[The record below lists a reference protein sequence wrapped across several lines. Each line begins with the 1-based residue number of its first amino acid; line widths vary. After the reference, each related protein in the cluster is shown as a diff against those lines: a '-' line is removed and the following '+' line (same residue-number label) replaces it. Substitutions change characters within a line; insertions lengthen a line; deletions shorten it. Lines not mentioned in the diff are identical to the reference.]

1 MDFRSRAISESLG
14 KTRRETRGCSGST
27 LTCNMA
33 IPAFQSYLL
42 PALTAL
48 GNGQVWSNDR
58 MSEELAAHFKLSDQ
72 ERANMLPS
80 GVRPRYRDRAIWA
93 LTYLFHA
100 GLARRPKRGS
110 YEITP
115 AGIALLKS
123 SPKEITQRFLIENY
137 PSFRAFATPSAGT
150 QSKDSS
156 CAPNV
161 ASTGA
166 DATPT
171 DRFETAFN
179 ELQLALVGELLE
191 RLASLSPKGFE
202 HAVLNVLRAMGY
214 AADEQSVLHTGQS
227 GDEGIDG
234 IIYQDPM
241 GLDRVYVQAKNWANP
256 VSGPDLSKFV
266 GAMDLQGASKG
277 VFVTRSTFTPQ
288 AMNFAEKSM
297 KRIVLVDG
305 NRFARLMI
313 QYEVGVTTIRSY
325 KLCRADADFFEEGD
339 E

>member
-1 MDFRSRAISESLG
+1 
-14 KTRRETRGCSGST
+14 
-27 LTCNMA
+27 MA

-42 PALTAL
+42 PALRAL
-48 GNGQVWSNDR
+48 GNGEVWSNGR
-58 MSEELAAHFKLSDQ
+58 MSEELSLHFKLTPEDK
-72 ERANMLPS
+72 ANLLPS

-100 GLARRPKRGS
+100 GLARRPTRGK

-115 AGIALLKS
+115 AGVSLLNS
-123 SPKEITQRFLIENY
+123 NPKEITQRFLIDNY
-137 PSFRAFATPSAGT
+137 PGFRAFATQSSGTESKGTMPSGV
-150 QSKDSS
+150 
-156 CAPNV
+156 APTS
-161 ASTGA
+161 AA
-166 DATPT
+166 EQTPS

-179 ELQLALVGELLE
+179 ELQASLVSELLD
-191 RLASLSPKGFE
+191 RLASLSPEGFE
-202 HAVLNVLRAMGY
+202 HAVLKLLRAMGY
-214 AADEQSVLHTGQS
+214 AADEQSVQHTGQS

-277 VFVTRSTFTPQ
+277 VFVTRSTFTTQ
-288 AMNFAEKSM
+288 ANSFAEKSM

-305 NRFARLMI
+305 SRFAKLMI
-313 QYEVGVTTIRSY
+313 QYGVGVTTVRSY
-325 KLCRADADFFEEGD
+325 QVCRADADFFD
-339 E
+339 EAAE

>member
-1 MDFRSRAISESLG
+1 
-14 KTRRETRGCSGST
+14 
-27 LTCNMA
+27 MA
-33 IPAFQSYLL
+33 IPAFQAYLL
-42 PALTAL
+42 PALKAL
-48 GNGQVWSNDR
+48 GDGQVWTNDR
-58 MSEELAAHFKLSDQ
+58 MSEELGAHFKLTD
-72 ERANMLPS
+72 EDKADLLPS

-93 LTYLFHA
+93 LTYLFQA
-100 GLARRPKRGS
+100 GLARRPKRGH

-115 AGIALLKS
+115 DGFALLR
-123 SPKEITQRFLIENY
+123 SPPNEITQRFLIENY
-137 PSFRAFATPSAGT
+137 PSFRAFAVHSSRAQG
-150 QSKDSS
+150 KDSAT
-156 CAPNV
+156 AP
-161 ASTGA
+161 ASANTGVE
-166 DATPT
+166 ATPT

-191 RLASLSPKGFE
+191 RLASLTPKGFE

-234 IIYQDPM
+234 VIYQDPM

-256 VSGPDLSKFV
+256 VSGPDLSQFV

-277 VFVTRSTFTPQ
+277 VFVTRSTFTAQ
-288 AMNFAEKSM
+288 AMNFEDKKSI

-313 QYEVGVTTIRSY
+313 QYGVGVTTMRSY
-325 KLCRADADFFEEGD
+325 KLCRVDADFFEEGD

>member
-1 MDFRSRAISESLG
+1 
-14 KTRRETRGCSGST
+14 
-27 LTCNMA
+27 MA
-33 IPAFQSYLL
+33 IPAFQTYLL
-42 PALTAL
+42 PALRAL
-48 GNGQVWSNDR
+48 GDGQAWTNDR
-58 MSEELAAHFKLSDQ
+58 MSEELAAQFKLTD
-72 ERANMLPS
+72 ADKADMLPS

-100 GLARRPKRGS
+100 GLARRPKRGN

-115 AGIALLKS
+115 DGIALLNS
-123 SPKEITQRFLIENY
+123 PPKEITQRFLIESY
-137 PSFRAFATPSAGT
+137 PSFRAFATQSSGSQGKHPASA
-150 QSKDSS
+150 
-156 CAPNV
+156 AVP
-161 ASTGA
+161 ASTGVE
-166 DATPT
+166 ATPT

-241 GLDRVYVQAKNWANP
+241 GLDRVYVQAKNWEGN

-277 VFVTRSTFTPQ
+277 VFVTRSSFTPQ
-288 AMNFAEKSM
+288 AQSFAEKSM

-313 QYEVGVTTIRSY
+313 QYGVGVTTIQSY
-325 KLCRADADFFEEGD
+325 KLCRADADFFEEGTQ
-339 E
+339 

>member
-1 MDFRSRAISESLG
+1 
-14 KTRRETRGCSGST
+14 
-27 LTCNMA
+27 MA
-33 IPAFQSYLL
+33 IPAFQTFLL
-42 PALTAL
+42 PALRAL
-48 GNGQVWSNDR
+48 GNGQTWTNDR
-58 MSEELAAHFKLSDQ
+58 MSEDLAAHFKLTDEDKSD
-72 ERANMLPS
+72 MLPS

-100 GLARRPKRGS
+100 GLARRPKRGN

-123 SPKEITQRFLIENY
+123 SPKEITQRFLSENY
-137 PSFRAFATPSAGT
+137 PSFRAFATPSSGAEG
-150 QSKDSS
+150 KDSS
-156 CAPNV
+156 CATTV

-234 IIYQDPM
+234 VIYQDPM

-277 VFVTRSTFTPQ
+277 VFVTRSTFTAQ

>member
-1 MDFRSRAISESLG
+1 MRVWR
-14 KTRRETRGCSGST
+14 GST
-27 LTCNMA
+27 LHNIMA
-33 IPAFQSYLL
+33 IPAFQSYLM
-42 PALTAL
+42 PALRAL
-48 GNGQVWSNDR
+48 GDGQSWTNDR
-58 MSEELAAHFKLSDQ
+58 MSEELAAHFKLTSIDRSD
-72 ERANMLPS
+72 MLPS

-110 YEITP
+110 YEIS
-115 AGIALLKS
+115 ADGIALLKAP
-123 SPKEITQRFLIENY
+123 PKELTQRFLIDNY
-137 PSFRAFATPSAGT
+137 PSFRAFATQSSGS
-150 QSKDSS
+150 QSKDSTAVPTS
-156 CAPNV
+156 V
-161 ASTGA
+161 STGVE
-166 DATPT
+166 ATPT

-179 ELQLALVGELLE
+179 ELQLALVANLLG
-191 RLASLSPKGFE
+191 RLAALSPKGFE

-214 AADEQSVLHTGQS
+214 AADDQSVLHTGQS

-241 GLDRVYVQAKNWANP
+241 GLDRVYVQAKNWASP

-277 VFVTRSTFTPQ
+277 VFVTRSSFTAQ

-305 NRFARLMI
+305 DRFARLMI
-313 QYEVGVTTIRSY
+313 QYGVGVTTIRSY